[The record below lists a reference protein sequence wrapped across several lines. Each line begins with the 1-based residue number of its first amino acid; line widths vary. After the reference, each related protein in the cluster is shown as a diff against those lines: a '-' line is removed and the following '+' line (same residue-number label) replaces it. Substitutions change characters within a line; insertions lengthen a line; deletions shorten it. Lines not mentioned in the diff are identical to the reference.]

1 MGSSNRNG
9 RNQQMFIE
17 DFPNA
22 KVHPLNCVPDERP
35 KGSWTNGVLAWQKS
49 TSSENAKIV
58 GWFTPPRFRK
68 GKSKDRGSYRFLE
81 SNFGEEQ

>member
-1 MGSSNRNG
+1 
-9 RNQQMFIE
+9 MFIE

-22 KVHPLNCVPDERP
+22 TVHPLNCVPNERP

-58 GWFTPPRFRK
+58 GWFSPPRFKK
-68 GKSKDRGSYRFLE
+68 GKSKDKGSFKGFTFN
-81 SNFGEEQ
+81 SSEE